1 MFNLCRRASFESL
14 YLGVEVLALISLV
27 GMGGGGMAKHSWC
40 LPGKQWWE
48 RKCKDP
54 GFTALCDRCEETKWK
69 VGVLVGGGGSTLAH
83 VRLFGVLS
91 SFLLPCL
98 RKPAC
103 VEKGSILAYS
113 FRGSSP
119 SSIVPFNLD
128 LSWHMTT
135 FNAWWN
141 KLLHSRPRKKG
152 GDWALAFTRA
162 PFQRPKD
169 HPLGATFFL
178 INIYSLYTMMGFI
191 MIVITHIY
199 YVLRSYSYPISFLC
213 PLSHWPSFL

>member
-54 GFTALCDRCEETKWK
+54 GFIALCDRCEETKWK

-83 VRLFGVLS
+83 VRLSGVLS

-119 SSIVPFNLD
+119 SSIVLIWTWVGTWPLLMPGGINCFTPSQEKKEGTELLLSQGLPFRD
-128 LSWHMTT
+128 LKTT
-135 FNAWWN
+135 HWV
-141 KLLHSRPRKKG
+141 P
-152 GDWALAFTRA
+152 
-162 PFQRPKD
+162 PF
-169 HPLGATFFL
+169 F
-178 INIYSLYTMMGFI
+178 
-191 MIVITHIY
+191 
-199 YVLRSYSYPISFLC
+199 
-213 PLSHWPSFL
+213 